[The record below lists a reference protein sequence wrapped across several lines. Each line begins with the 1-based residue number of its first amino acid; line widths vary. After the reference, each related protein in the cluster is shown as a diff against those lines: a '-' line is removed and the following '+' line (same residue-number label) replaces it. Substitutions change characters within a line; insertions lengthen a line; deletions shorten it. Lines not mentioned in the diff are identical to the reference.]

1 MLTEAQKVKVKAV
14 QSNFAT
20 LLVSLR
26 AMNAQVQH
34 LSQRETSDSIL
45 LATMNQL
52 DEDLGKFVDAMWAIR
67 QVLEEEAQAA
77 QG

>member
-1 MLTEAQKVKVKAV
+1 
-14 QSNFAT
+14 
-20 LLVSLR
+20 
-26 AMNAQVQH
+26 MNAQVQH